1 MITLDDARFCQSA
14 VRCEF
19 VDRQA
24 IRKARDTQARERKS
38 GSAPRPISRILID
51 RGHLSEGRAR
61 LIEAAERLKK
71 RHPGATMRV
80 GRWTVTGRIAQGG
93 MGSVVQ
99 AVDRRSGRVAA
110 LKLLIRNSNPV
121 ARNRFLREA
130 RVALHLHHPNV
141 VKGFEAGRDGD
152 VAYYA
157 MEYVPGETLGNRI
170 DRKGP
175 LAEREALQIGVQVAR
190 ALEGIRQA
198 NLIHRDVKPDNI
210 IITPDGTVKLCDLGL
225 ARPILGKS
233 NVTEHGMTL
242 GTPTYISP
250 EQARGRRD
258 LDSRSDIYSLGVTL
272 FHALA
277 GRPPHV
283 GASAGEVISKH
294 ITEDVPALRTV
305 RTGISIVTEAVILKM
320 TRNGRRDRHLTPSV
334 VERDLWL
341 ALAHACT

>member
-14 VRCEF
+14 MRCQF
-19 VDRQA
+19 VDRKT
-24 IRKARDTQARERKS
+24 IRMAREIQGRERKS
-38 GSAPRPISRILID
+38 GSTPRPISRILID
-51 RGHLSEGRAR
+51 RGHISEGRAR
-61 LIEAAERLKK
+61 MIRAAERLKK
-71 RHPGATMRV
+71 RHPGAAMRV

-121 ARNRFLREA
+121 ARSRFLREA
-130 RVALHLHHPNV
+130 RVALNLMHPNV
-141 VKGFEAGRDGD
+141 VRGLEAGRDGE

-157 MEYVPGETLGNRI
+157 MEYVPGETLGNRMS
-170 DRKGP
+170 RCGP
-175 LAEREALQIGVQVAR
+175 MGEREALQIGVQVAR

-210 IITPDGTVKLCDLGL
+210 IITPEGTVKLCDLGL
-225 ARPILGKS
+225 ARPIIGRS
-233 NVTEHGMTL
+233 DVTEHGMTL

-250 EQARGRRD
+250 EQARGQRD

-277 GRPPHV
+277 GRPPHQ
-283 GASAGEVISKH
+283 GTSAGEVISKH
-294 ITEDVPALRTV
+294 ITEDVPPLRRA
-305 RTGISIVTEAVILKM
+305 RTGISIVTEAVIQKM
-320 TRNGRRDRHLTPSV
+320 TRRDRRHRHLTPDAA
-334 VERDLWL
+334 ERDLWL
-341 ALAHACT
+341 ALAHACS